1 MLFRREVQD
10 GADMNIKLKR
20 AYEPESPDD
29 GYRVY
34 VDRLWPRGLSHANF
48 HYDLWAKDVAPSTEL
63 RHWFHEN
70 QDEDWLEFE
79 KKYQDE
85 LTANPATED
94 LWQAIKDHKIVTLL
108 YSSHDEVH
116 NNAVVLAN
124 FLKAKLLNA

>member
-1 MLFRREVQD
+1 MEL
-10 GADMNIKLKR
+10 KLKR
-20 AYEPESPDD
+20 AYKPESPDD